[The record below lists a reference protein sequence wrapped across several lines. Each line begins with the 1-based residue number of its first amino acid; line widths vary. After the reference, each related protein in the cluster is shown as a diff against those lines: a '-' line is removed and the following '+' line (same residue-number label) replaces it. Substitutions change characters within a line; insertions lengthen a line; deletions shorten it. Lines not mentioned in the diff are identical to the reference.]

1 MMSTH
6 SAPTEDPSGTEDRSV
21 PAQEGT
27 AVEQAGQISIGE
39 AALVVHRTLT
49 DEHSAYV
56 VLRCRSGEE
65 VIDLAAR
72 PGQEIDVPGA
82 GAVLVAEVRPS
93 TRERRGAVLL
103 RPL

>member
-1 MMSTH
+1 MSTH
-6 SAPTEDPSGTEDRSV
+6 SAPTEDRPD

-27 AVEQAGQISIGE
+27 VVEQAGQISIGQ
-39 AALVVHRTLT
+39 AVLVVHRTLT

-56 VLRCRSGEE
+56 VLRRRSEEE
-65 VIDLAAR
+65 VVDLVAR

>member
-6 SAPTEDPSGTEDRSV
+6 STPADGPSGAHDRRV
-21 PAQEGT
+21 PEPEGT
-27 AVEQAGQISIGE
+27 VVEQAGQIRIGD
-39 AALVVHRTLT
+39 AVLVVHRTLA

-56 VLRCRSGEE
+56 VLRGRDGEE
-65 VIDLAAR
+65 VVDLAAR
-72 PGQEIDVPGA
+72 PGQEIEVPGA
-82 GAVLVAEVRPS
+82 EAVLVVEVRPS